1 MESLVCLGLLRH
13 MWPGFGSRQHSFHF
27 RRLKNFPV
35 CHLIILPNA
44 SKKKSMSV
52 SVSFFFCQESE
63 KPQESTFDL
72 CSALTSLKSKGYSHS
87 EHEQSWT
94 NTRASVLITPPC
106 ILLHQGRQYRTR
118 AFSATF
124 SGPDCQGPSYFVG
137 GSCPGLQV
145 LPSSSTQA
153 NDFSPYFNYFS
164 SFLHTQYSVMLF
176 NRLIVPALSNF
187 KACAENVGS
196 KN

>member
-1 MESLVCLGLLRH
+1 MWVESLVCLGVLRH
-13 MWPGFGSRQHSFHF
+13 MWPGFASWQHSFHF

-35 CHLIILPNA
+35 CHSIILSKA
-44 SKKKSMSV
+44 SKNEINVSV
-52 SVSFFFCQESE
+52 SVIFFCQESN
-63 KPQESTFDL
+63 KPQESTYDL

-94 NTRASVLITPPC
+94 NTVASVLITPPW

-145 LPSSSTQA
+145 LPSYYWSSC
-153 NDFSPYFNYFS
+153 
-164 SFLHTQYSVMLF
+164 
-176 NRLIVPALSNF
+176 
-187 KACAENVGS
+187 K
-196 KN
+196 

>member
-1 MESLVCLGLLRH
+1 MWVESLVCLGVLRH
-13 MWPGFGSRQHSFHF
+13 MWPGFASRQHSSHF

-35 CHLIILPNA
+35 CQSIILSKA
-44 SKKKSMSV
+44 SRNEINVSV
-52 SVSFFFCQESE
+52 SVIFLSFSLFFYWSCQVSPSLWSKSE
-63 KPQESTFDL
+63 KPQESTYDL
-72 CSALTSLKSKGYSHS
+72 CSALTSLKSKGYSHLY

-137 GSCPGLQV
+137 GSCPGLPV
-145 LPSSSTQA
+145 LPSYYWSSC
-153 NDFSPYFNYFS
+153 
-164 SFLHTQYSVMLF
+164 
-176 NRLIVPALSNF
+176 
-187 KACAENVGS
+187 K
-196 KN
+196 

>member
-1 MESLVCLGLLRH
+1 MAKIFFSDIQSITLNYH
-13 MWPGFGSRQHSFHF
+13 TP
-27 RRLKNFPV
+27 RR
-35 CHLIILPNA
+35 
-44 SKKKSMSV
+44 
-52 SVSFFFCQESE
+52 
-63 KPQESTFDL
+63 
-72 CSALTSLKSKGYSHS
+72 
-87 EHEQSWT
+87 
-94 NTRASVLITPPC
+94 

-145 LPSSSTQA
+145 LPSYTTQA
-153 NDFSPYFNYFS
+153 NDFSPYLHYFS
-164 SFLHTQYSVMLF
+164 SFLKTQYSVLLF

-196 KN
+196 KNRTKWLYLFRNKSPISAPLQQELMTPHHQSQ